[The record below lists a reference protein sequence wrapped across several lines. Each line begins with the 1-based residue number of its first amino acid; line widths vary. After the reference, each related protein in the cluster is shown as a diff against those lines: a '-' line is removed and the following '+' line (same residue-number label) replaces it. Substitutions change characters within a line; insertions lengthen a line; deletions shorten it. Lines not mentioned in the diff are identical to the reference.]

1 MLPAWRDFLASLKTE
16 DRLDW
21 QQAMTA
27 CSLWEVIARL
37 APRAP
42 TAITQ
47 VTQEGALQMAWNK
60 QGQYLDIEVLPNCKL
75 VWFYRDRVTGLV
87 EGSGET
93 PISFHRIPPRFF
105 RRLRSVA
112 AAA

>member
-1 MLPAWRDFLASLKTE
+1 MLPAWRDFLASLRAE
-16 DRLDW
+16 DRLNS
-21 QQAMTA
+21 QQAKTA
-27 CSLWEVIARL
+27 CRLWEITTQL

-47 VTQEGALQMAWNK
+47 LTREGALQMAWNK
-60 QGQYLDIEVLPNCKL
+60 REQYLDIEVLPDCKL

-87 EGSGET
+87 EGSGEI
-93 PISFHRIPPRFF
+93 PISFSRIPLRFF

>member
-1 MLPAWRDFLASLKTE
+1 MLPAWLDFLASLRAE
-16 DRLDW
+16 DRLNL
-21 QQAMTA
+21 QQAKTA
-27 CSLWEVIARL
+27 CRLWEITTQL
-37 APRAP
+37 RAP

-47 VTQEGALQMAWNK
+47 LTKEGALQMAWNK
-60 QGQYLDIEVLPNCKL
+60 QEQYLDIEVLPDCKL

-87 EGSGET
+87 EGSGEM
-93 PISFHRIPPRFF
+93 PISFGRIPLRFF